1 MGAETER
8 VQLQY
13 RLRPGERMVFVLR
26 FGRMYRLLGPIGAC
40 AAGSR
45 AHSIRSGEVGQLDP
59 DPLVDPTLGLVA
71 RDADAAD
78 LARVGDVG
86 PTVRLEIEPH
96 DLDRPDLLDAGRQ
109 EVDLGPDEVRDR
121 E

>member
-45 AHSIRSGEVGQLDP
+45 AP
-59 DPLVDPTLGLVA
+59 
-71 RDADAAD
+71 
-78 LARVGDVG
+78 
-86 PTVRLEIEPH
+86 
-96 DLDRPDLLDAGRQ
+96 
-109 EVDLGPDEVRDR
+109 
-121 E
+121 